1 MYFVELQIGQ
11 PGGGPGGA
19 PGGAPGGGPYAGG
32 GAPGGGPGGGPQ
44 PGGPAGGR
52 APPGPGKVA
61 GWAPTPEA
69 GSGAPHEAQNLLVG
83 WLEMPQRGHAI
94 IEASSETREKP

>member
-1 MYFVELQIGQ
+1 
-11 PGGGPGGA
+11 
-19 PGGAPGGGPYAGG
+19 
-32 GAPGGGPGGGPQ
+32 
-44 PGGPAGGR
+44 
-52 APPGPGKVA
+52 VA